1 MKFSIKNLSHSYAGK
16 VEALRDLS
24 MELRSNSVTA
34 LLGPNGAGKS
44 TLFKILAGLIHPT
57 SGQIEI
63 NGKLWDRNDAKPLG
77 HIGFVFQDPT
87 VDPMR
92 SGQANLVYAARLQGL
107 NSHQFTTRIDE
118 LIDAFEMREF
128 ITRPVGS
135 LSGGQR
141 RRLEI
146 ARALIH
152 RPRWLFLDEPS
163 TGLDID
169 NRLRLSDHLHELA
182 KSEECGVLW
191 CTHIHDELW
200 SEDNVVIMNKG
211 QKVFAGS
218 FDSIDELMGRYHVLV
233 SKP

>member
-1 MKFSIKNLSHSYAGK
+1 MQFSIKNLSHTYARK

-24 MELRSNSVTA
+24 LELQSNSVTA

-57 SGQIEI
+57 SGRIEI
-63 NGKLWDRNDAKPLG
+63 NGKLWDRDDAKPLG

-92 SGQANLVYAARLQGL
+92 SGLANLVYAARLQGL
-107 NSHQFTTRIDE
+107 IRRDFAPRIDE
-118 LIDAFEMREF
+118 LVDTFQMSAFIR
-128 ITRPVGS
+128 RPVGS

-152 RPRWLFLDEPS
+152 RPGWLFLDEPS

-169 NRLRLSDHLHELA
+169 NRLLLSEHLHELA

-191 CTHIHDELW
+191 CTHIPDELRP
-200 SEDNVVIMNKG
+200 EDNVVIMNRG
-211 QKVFAGS
+211 NKVFAGS
-218 FDSIDELMGRYHVLV
+218 FDSLAQLMERYNELV

>member
-1 MKFSIKNLSHSYAGK
+1 MQFSIKNLNHTYARK

-24 MELRSNSVTA
+24 LEFQSNSVTA

-57 SGQIEI
+57 SGRIEI
-63 NGKLWDRNDAKPLG
+63 NGKLWDRDDAKPLG

-92 SGQANLVYAARLQGL
+92 SGLANLVYAARLQGL
-107 NSHQFTTRIDE
+107 IHRDFASRIDE
-118 LIDAFEMREF
+118 LVDTFQMSAFIR
-128 ITRPVGS
+128 RPVGS

-152 RPRWLFLDEPS
+152 RPGWLFLDEPS

-169 NRLRLSDHLHELA
+169 NRLRLSEHLHELA

-191 CTHIHDELW
+191 CTHIPDELRP
-200 SEDNVVIMNKG
+200 EDNVVIMNRG
-211 QKVFAGS
+211 NKVFAGS
-218 FDSIDELMGRYHVLV
+218 FDSLDQLMEGYHELV
-233 SKP
+233 STP

>member
-1 MKFSIKNLSHSYAGK
+1 MKFSIKNLSHTYAGK

-24 MELRSNSVTA
+24 LELQSNSVTA

-44 TLFKILAGLIHPT
+44 TLFKILAGLVHPT

-63 NGKLWDRNDAKPLG
+63 NGKLWDRDDASPLG

-87 VDPMR
+87 VDLMR
-92 SGQANLVYAARLQGL
+92 SGQANLIYAARLQGL
-107 NSHQFTTRIDE
+107 VQHQFSPRIDE
-118 LIDAFEMREF
+118 LIDAFQMDEF
-128 ITRPVGS
+128 INRPVGS

-152 RPRWLFLDEPS
+152 RPGWLFLDEPS

-169 NRLRLSDHLHELA
+169 NRLRLSEHLHDLVS
-182 KSEECGVLW
+182 SEECGVLW
-191 CTHIHDELW
+191 CTHIPDELRP
-200 SEDNVVIMNKG
+200 EDNVIIMNRG
-211 QKVFAGS
+211 EKVFGGS
-218 FDSIDELMGRYHVLV
+218 FESLDELMGRYNELV
-233 SKP
+233 GMP